1 MKNTV
6 LFALMILAALP
17 ASAQKAATPNCSVS
31 AETMTALAEGY
42 AARVDGLLRDAHASL
57 RSISERV
64 EAGSM
69 SPERAQKLKFAVTRD
84 VISRLDAIS
93 AVYHVR
99 LNKNAAIDNKTQAA
113 AGYGCATDKERR
125 RPDGN
130 ATVSV
135 EELKSEAA
143 YRFEAARR
151 GQSAG
156 GELSVA
162 VPKSVNFPA
171 LNKIFAA

>member
-17 ASAQKAATPNCSVS
+17 SSAQIAAARPNCPVNS
-31 AETMTALAEGY
+31 ETTTALAEEY

-64 EAGSM
+64 DAGSM

-84 VISRLDAIS
+84 IISRLDAIS
-93 AVYHVR
+93 AVYDVR
-99 LNKNAAIDNKTQAA
+99 LNKNGAIDNKTQAA
-113 AGYGCATDKERR
+113 AGNDCAADKVH
-125 RPDGN
+125 PTHNGI

-135 EELKSEAA
+135 EELKSEGAS
-143 YRFEAARR
+143 RFEAARQ

-156 GELSVA
+156 DSND
-162 VPKSVNFPA
+162 SH
-171 LNKIFAA
+171 

>member
-1 MKNTV
+1 MKNTMF
-6 LFALMILAALP
+6 FALMILAALP

-31 AETMTALAEGY
+31 AETMTALAEEY

-69 SPERAQKLKFAVTRD
+69 SPERAEKLKLAVTRD
-84 VISRLDAIS
+84 MISRLDTLS
-93 AVYHVR
+93 AVYDVR
-99 LNKNAAIDNKTQAA
+99 LNENGPIDNKTQAA
-113 AGYGCATDKERR
+113 AGNDCAADKVHPTHNR
-125 RPDGN
+125 N

-135 EELKSEAA
+135 EELKSEGAS
-143 YRFEAARR
+143 RFEAARR

-156 GELSVA
+156 DSND
-162 VPKSVNFPA
+162 SY
-171 LNKIFAA
+171 